1 LPLMRMRRPPQ
12 HRTGRVDEAAGDRV
26 EGGPNLGL
34 VRSPML
40 TRTVP
45 SLMGMRSP
53 PSGVEAN

>member
-1 LPLMRMRRPPQ
+1 
-12 HRTGRVDEAAGDRV
+12 VDEAAGDRV

-53 PSGVEAN
+53 LSGVEAN